1 MTTAEALAIIESGS
15 GAIDS
20 DIITD
25 LISDDAFR
33 NTEIAGYYD
42 RYKGNVPI
50 LQRAEIT
57 GKPNS
62 KLVNDYR
69 AEIVDQKAGY
79 SFGQPISYSIQDA
92 EYTEKERTRN
102 DVEFERFISQNN
114 LKHLDRRTGK
124 MMGICGT
131 SSRLIY
137 LDLEKKPT
145 VMHVDPWETIFI
157 YDRSIDE
164 LQYALRY
171 YTVTVIEGGEAVERQ
186 RVEWYTSQTVT
197 YYIET
202 DNGYVLDKTESQNP
216 YVHGFKKVPLIE
228 FRNNDERIG
237 DFERVETLIDAYD
250 KLMSYNHDEIE
261 AFRMAYL
268 KLTGVSINAET
279 LEQMRAMGAISLPE
293 GSDADYITK
302 QINDTFHENHKKTL
316 DENIYRFAK
325 AVNMSDEKFSGSGQS
340 GESRKWKL
348 KSVGDDAVMKEG
360 MFENAVRQ
368 MFRCIQTYWNIT
380 GITIQS
386 EDIKLKFTNN
396 LPLDLSYHAEA
407 TKNLK
412 GMISEETRLSLLPF
426 VDNTQQEIERMAAD
440 QGGSIS
446 LDDNGDTTVV

>member
-1 MTTAEALAIIESGS
+1 MTTQEAIAIIEAGQ
-15 GAIDS
+15 GALTTEIIEDL
-20 DIITD
+20 ITD
-25 LISDDAFR
+25 DADRNISLS
-33 NTEIAGYYD
+33 GYYA
-42 RYKGNVPI
+42 RYKGDVPI
-50 LQRAEIT
+50 LKRTAVD

-69 AEIVDQKAGY
+69 SEIVDQKSGY
-79 SFGQPISYSIQDA
+79 SFGQPISYLIQDA
-92 EYTEKERTRN
+92 DYSESQRTKN
-102 DVEFERFISQNN
+102 DAEFEQFISQNN

-131 SSRLIY
+131 SARLIY
-137 LDLEKKPT
+137 LNLEKKPS
-145 VMHVDPWETIFI
+145 VMHVDPWEVIFI

-171 YTVTVIEGGEAVERQ
+171 YTVTIIEGGETVERT
-186 RVEWYTSQTVT
+186 RVEWYDSDYVT

-202 DNGYVLDKTESQNP
+202 DNGYILDSTESPNP
-216 YVHGFKKVPLIE
+216 YLHGFKRVPLIE
-228 FRNNDERIG
+228 FRNNDELIG

-268 KLTGVSINAET
+268 KLIGVDIDAAT
-279 LEQMRAMGAISLPE
+279 LERIREAGAISLPE
-293 GSDADYITK
+293 GADADYITK
-302 QINDTFHENHKKTL
+302 QINDVFHENHKKTL

-368 MFRCIQTYWNIT
+368 MFRCIATYWNIT
-380 GITIQS
+380 GITIKAD
-386 EDIKLKFTNN
+386 DIKLKFTNN
-396 LPLDLSYHAEA
+396 LPLDLSYHADS
-407 TKNLK
+407 TMKLK

-426 VDNTQQEIERMAAD
+426 VDNTEQEMERMAND

-446 LDDNGDTTVV
+446 LDGNGDVGGE